1 MRFEALRQSQIDAA
15 EAECGFTDEER
26 EVLAMARR
34 GKSVIATG
42 SACGMSE
49 RTVKRRR
56 AAIAKKLQDFV

>member
-1 MRFEALRQSQIDAA
+1 MRFDALRQSQIDAA

-42 SACGMSE
+42 IACGMSE

>member
-1 MRFEALRQSQIDAA
+1 MRFDALRQSQIDAA

-34 GKSVIATG
+34 GKSVIAIG
-42 SACGMSE
+42 IACGMSE